1 MKSSFRASAGLVALI
16 AIVLFM
22 VAVRTVGSTDDRYS
36 APPGWEELTLP
47 NNPNA
52 HTGIW
57 HRGRSDIRDLT
68 PWPVPSTGVNKASV
82 EMWFNARPLPAGW
95 KLVSSLVSPQR
106 GCSSQGWWV
115 RRTFQLANENVYRE
129 VYFLFEGHRSG
140 VGMLLYTLRDNALTE
155 DPTVISSF
163 IHYCRTYH

>member
-1 MKSSFRASAGLVALI
+1 MKTSFRAAAGLVTLG
-16 AIVLFM
+16 AIVMFM
-22 VAVRTVGSTDDRYS
+22 LAVPTVGIADDRYS
-36 APPGWEELTLP
+36 APSDWEQLSLL

-68 PWPVPSTGVNKASV
+68 PWPVGSTGVNKASV
-82 EMWFNARPLPAGW
+82 EMWFNSRPIPAGW

-106 GCSSQGWWV
+106 GCSSQAWWV
-115 RRTFQLANENVYRE
+115 RRTFQLANDNVYRE
-129 VYFLFEGHRSG
+129 VYFLFKGDRSG
-140 VGMLLYTLRDNALTE
+140 VGMLLYTLRDSALTE

-163 IHYCRTYH
+163 VAYCRTYH